1 MKLLRPST
9 CSLVPLFHP
18 KRLNTLTTRA
28 YCTNSQN
35 KAAMAPANTA
45 AWLNSAKETP
55 LVVRESTY
63 QSPEAGEILIKNE
76 AYAVNPLDNKIQDLD
91 LFNAPKPLI
100 LGLENAGVVEE
111 VGDGVTRLKKGDRVA
126 A

>member
-1 MKLLRPST
+1 MS
-9 CSLVPLFHP
+9 
-18 KRLNTLTTRA
+18 
-28 YCTNSQN
+28 
-35 KAAMAPANTA
+35 PANTA
-45 AWLNSAKETP
+45 AWLNSAKENP
-55 LVVRESTY
+55 LVVRESAY

-111 VGDGVTRLKKGDRVA
+111 VGAGVTKLKKGDRVA